1 MNRNVVETALG
12 AVVLVTAMVFLGFAL
27 HTADAGQAKG
37 YQITAAFTKIDGI
50 KEGADVRVSGIK
62 AGTVAGL
69 HLDKDYRAILTM
81 NIDNDIKLPTDSA
94 AVVASGGLLGDK
106 FISLEP
112 GGEDK
117 MLKNGDK
124 ITITQ
129 SPPGLEQLLGQ
140 VIFSMSK
147 SGDKSDSGSATPA
160 STSAPAAAAPL
171 TSTPAAPKSGNE

>member
-12 AVVLVTAMVFLGFAL
+12 AVVLVIALVFLVFAL
-27 HTADAGQAKG
+27 HTADASRPSG
-37 YQITAAFTKIDGI
+37 YQLLATFTKIDGI

-62 AGTVAGL
+62 AGTVAGMS
-69 HLDKDYRAILTM
+69 LDSNYRAVVTL
-81 NIDNDIKLPTDSA
+81 NVDNSVHLPVDSA

-112 GGEDK
+112 GGDDK

-124 ITITQ
+124 ITMTQ

-147 SGDKSDSGSATPA
+147 SGGEKPTDNGAAVAPTPV
-160 STSAPAAAAPL
+160 SAPV
-171 TSTPAAPKSGNE
+171 PAMPSAPKTEGTRE

>member
-12 AVVLVTAMVFLGFAL
+12 AVVLVTALVFLVFAL
-27 HTADAGQAKG
+27 HTADAARPSG
-37 YQITAAFTKIDGI
+37 YQLLATFTKIDGI

-62 AGTVAGL
+62 AGTVAGMS
-69 HLDKDYRAILTM
+69 LDSNYRAVVTL
-81 NIDNDIKLPTDSA
+81 NVDNSVHLPVDSA

-112 GGEDK
+112 GGDDK

-124 ITITQ
+124 ITMTQ

-147 SGDKSDSGSATPA
+147 SGGDKPA
-160 STSAPAAAAPL
+160 D
-171 TSTPAAPKSGNE
+171 STPAVTPVNAPAPTMPTASKPAGSSE